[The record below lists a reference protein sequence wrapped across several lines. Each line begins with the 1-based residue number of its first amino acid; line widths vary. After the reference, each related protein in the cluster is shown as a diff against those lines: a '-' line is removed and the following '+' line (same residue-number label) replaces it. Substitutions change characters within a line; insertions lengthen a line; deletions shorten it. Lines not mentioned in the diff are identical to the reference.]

1 MRTVGPLERSHSICC
16 LVVFAHEGFVIAL
29 ASILSHVLFSKQAG
43 ISWSV
48 GRSPNETPL
57 IGLLELL
64 PML

>member
-1 MRTVGPLERSHSICC
+1 MQTVARLERSHSICC
-16 LVVFAHEGFVIAL
+16 PVVFAHEGFVIVL
-29 ASILSHVLFSKQAG
+29 AKILSHVLFSKQAG

-48 GRSPNETPL
+48 GLSPNETPL